1 MTALIRF
8 MRRLGRD
15 RSGISSIEYA
25 LLLAFIGGGLVVA
38 AQTLGTAVSG
48 EMETVARCIDGT
60 GGPCA
65 S

>member
-25 LLLAFIGGGLVVA
+25 LLLAFVGGGLVA
-38 AQTLGTAVSG
+38 AAHTLGTAVND
-48 EMETVARCIDGT
+48 EMEAAAHCIDGN
-60 GGPCA
+60 GGPCVF
-65 S
+65 